1 MALLYSFSS
10 KFVVP
15 SFEIKNNK
23 KVQVIL
29 IVNKNEHVDKLHC
42 RVIGSV
48 QHVGILSTS

>member
-15 SFEIKNNK
+15 SFEIKKNK
-23 KVQVIL
+23 KVQV

-48 QHVGILSTS
+48 RHVGILSTS